1 MKHLLLIGAMLMT
14 APAFAGELDQDMS
27 NQGLRGTVVMRVDTR
42 DNSVSY
48 VKTDAV
54 PATEQDAKVLAETGS
69 FAPAAIAN
77 VKTELDQ
84 SAGTSSWYWYCGPQ
98 YPNYL
103 NWYGYNYYPM
113 YSYSYSYYSYTYFWF
128 RWW

>member
-1 MKHLLLIGAMLMT
+1 MKNLLLIGALLMG
-14 APAFAGELDQDMS
+14 ASAFAGELDQDMS

-54 PATEQDAKVLAETGS
+54 PANEQDAKALAANST
-69 FAPAAIAN
+69 FVAAPLAN
-77 VKTELDQ
+77 VKGELDNA
-84 SAGTSSWYWYCGPQ
+84 AGTSSWYWYCGPQ
-98 YPNYL
+98 YPTYL

-113 YSYSYSYYSYTYFWF
+113 YTYTYAYYTYTYFWF
-128 RWW
+128 RWC

>member
-1 MKHLLLIGAMLMT
+1 MKSLLLIGALLMG
-14 APAFAGELDQDMS
+14 ASAFAGELDQDMS
-27 NQGLRGTVVMRVDTR
+27 NQGLRGTVIMRVDTR
-42 DNSVSY
+42 DNSISY

-54 PATEQDAKVLAETGS
+54 PANEQDAKTLAAAST
-69 FAPAAIAN
+69 FMAAPLAN

-84 SAGTSSWYWYCGPQ
+84 VGGASSWYWYCGPQ

-103 NWYGYNYYPM
+103 NWYGYNYYPT
-113 YSYSYSYYSYTYFWF
+113 YSYTYMYYSYTYFWF